1 MPRTCTL
8 HLFLSTSF
16 WYIGYSYN
24 VQNTLKSIL
33 FSTFL
38 SSLISSVVKCSARKI
53 FIGIDKIA
61 FIGVSI
67 PIKDLAFV
75 LYLSIWNVSF
85 FKRVGEFWEWNCD
98 IHKRTNYSFQN
109 LLYIKDIIILPLKS
123 CICICAET
131 TFLWE
136 FNFRFFQVL
145 FLQQCNVCRKTS
157 NRFLKYLEKFSL
169 SH

>member
-1 MPRTCTL
+1 MRM
-8 HLFLSTSF
+8 
-16 WYIGYSYN
+16 Y
-24 VQNTLKSIL
+24 IL
-33 FSTFL
+33 FKLKDDPINTSD
-38 SSLISSVVKCSARKI
+38 SLWNCWKE
-53 FIGIDKIA
+53 IGP
-61 FIGVSI
+61 SI

-75 LYLSIWNVSF
+75 LYLSIWNVNF

-145 FLQQCNVCRKTS
+145 FLQQCTVGCRSQKLDAIT
-157 NRFLKYLEKFSL
+157 NFLIKLFLPYAFEEL
-169 SH
+169 S